1 MKKAIALVLSLCLIF
16 SLAACSGGGNAKA
29 APAEVYTFETD
40 FVEAGYEGDCIMT
53 NAYVLVLNS
62 DGTYT
67 LLHNFFVN
75 QISGIIVAYTKT
87 TFNGTYTAGD
97 ATDGVKTITLAAPT
111 SGSQNMNGGVTTSA
125 EDADLL
131 SEFEYG
137 TITVDTNTGSLTL
150 G

>member
-1 MKKAIALVLSLCLIF
+1 MKKALALVLSLCLIF
-16 SLAACSGGGNAKA
+16 SLAACGGGSSAKA

-53 NAYVLVLNS
+53 NAYILVLNS
-62 DGTYT
+62 DGSYT
-67 LLHNFFVN
+67 FVHNFFVN
-75 QISGIIVAYTKT
+75 QVSGIIVAFTKT

-97 ATDGVKTITLAAPT
+97 AADGVRTITLAAPT

-125 EDADLL
+125 EDAELL
-131 SEFEYG
+131 SEFDYG
-137 TITVDTNTGSLTL
+137 TVTVDANTGSLTL

>member
-16 SLAACSGGGNAKA
+16 SLAACSGGAKA

-62 DGTYT
+62 DGSYT
-67 LLHNFFVN
+67 LIHNFFVN

-87 TFNGTYTAGD
+87 TFNGTYTAGS

-125 EDADLL
+125 EDAELL

-137 TITVDTNTGSLTL
+137 TITVDANTGSLTL